1 MWKGLCRC
9 TGHLTWKI
17 LRVQSLLIGD
27 LCMAVID
34 GSPGDH
40 SLIRQW
46 KAEVCGGLEHKLR
59 RQILG
64 LYLPVL
70 PCLAITIVTKS
81 FQVPDSSY
89 VEWG

>member
-1 MWKGLCRC
+1 MWKGLCHC
-9 TGHLTWKI
+9 MGHLTWKI
-17 LRVQSLLIGD
+17 LRLQSLMIEGLY
-27 LCMAVID
+27 MAVID

-59 RQILG
+59 RQILR

-70 PCLAITIVTKS
+70 PCLAV
-81 FQVPDSSY
+81 Q
-89 VEWG
+89 